1 MRNLLCLTY
10 CLLSMFSSSA
20 FAQASAQES
29 AQESP
34 LVGNWLV
41 NEELSEATDDKVEI
55 ALLASGQKST
65 RGFFNRNKEYY
76 RGGPVEQELYDFISY
91 EKTLS
96 ITLNATEYT
105 FVYGEFVRPV
115 YLDNR
120 GTSVSLSSINELE
133 DFSFANWESDVLV
146 VEGRPRDGGFTDQRY
161 TLSED
166 GRQLSVQLYIQPQ
179 SLRAPVELLRVYD
192 RLPDE

>member
-76 RGGPVEQELYDFISY
+76 RGGPV
-91 EKTLS
+91 
-96 ITLNATEYT
+96 
-105 FVYGEFVRPV
+105 
-115 YLDNR
+115 
-120 GTSVSLSSINELE
+120 
-133 DFSFANWESDVLV
+133 
-146 VEGRPRDGGFTDQRY
+146 
-161 TLSED
+161 
-166 GRQLSVQLYIQPQ
+166 
-179 SLRAPVELLRVYD
+179 
-192 RLPDE
+192 